1 MTARFHQPDADFL
14 QRALRLALRG
24 EGRVEP
30 NPMVGAVLVRNGRV
44 LAEGWHRRF
53 GGPHA
58 EIEALRACAARHGA
72 DAARGATCYVTLEPC
87 CHHGKT
93 PPCTDAL
100 IAAGAA
106 RVVAAMRDPFPD
118 VAGRGIRLLR
128 RAGVSVEVGLLQ
140 EQAAWINRAFVHRV
154 TTGRPW
160 VTLKWAQSLDGK
172 IATQAGASRWIS
184 SEASRREA
192 HRLRG
197 RMDAVIVGVGTVL
210 ADDPELTCRHVRP
223 RRVATR
229 VVLDSQLR
237 TPHTAKLVRTAR
249 QTPTLIFTSAAAPS
263 SRRRALERAGCE
275 LCVVVTSPIRTAPG
289 IQNRTAT
296 VRERPKT
303 LEVDQPAPVLQRRT
317 ANVRERPLLS
327 LPAILDELGR
337 RNMTNVLVEGGG
349 RVLGSFF
356 DTGLA
361 NEAVLFVAPC
371 LIGGATAPGPLHGLG
386 RPDVPS
392 PDDADVI
399 ECRPCG
405 PDRMWRLRL
414 TAALPRSRRAKSGP

>member
-1 MTARFHQPDADFL
+1 MAASFDPADVQFMR
-14 QRALRLALRG
+14 RALRLAPRG

-30 NPMVGAVLVRNGRV
+30 NPMVGAVLVRNDRV
-44 LAEGWHRRF
+44 LAEGWHGRF

-58 EIEALRACAARHGA
+58 EIEALRACAVRHGA

-100 IAAGAA
+100 IAAGVA
-106 RVVAAMRDPFPD
+106 RVVAAMRDPFPE
-118 VAGRGIRLLR
+118 VAGRGIRTLR
-128 RAGVSVEVGLLQ
+128 RAGVRVDVGLLE
-140 EQAAWINRAFVHRV
+140 EQAAWVNRAFVHRV

-172 IATQAGASRWIS
+172 IATHAGASRWIS
-184 SEASRREA
+184 SEASRREV

-229 VVLDSQLR
+229 VVLDSRLR
-237 TPHTAKLVRTAR
+237 TPHSAKLVYTAK

-263 SRRRALERAGCE
+263 ARRKALERAGCE
-275 LCVVVTSPIRTAPG
+275 VCIVASWRMRSATLSKRASLPRMYRTATVSERRVPPRL
-289 IQNRTAT
+289 IRTAT
-296 VRERPKT
+296 VR
-303 LEVDQPAPVLQRRT
+303 Q
-317 ANVRERPLLS
+317 RPLLS
-327 LPAILDELGR
+327 PRAVLDELGR

-349 RVLGSFF
+349 CVLGSFF
-356 DTGLA
+356 DAGLA
-361 NEAVLFVAPC
+361 DEAVVFVAPC
-371 LIGGATAPGPLHGLG
+371 LIGGAAAPGPLHGLG
-386 RPDVPS
+386 RTAVPS
-392 PDDADVI
+392 LQDADVI
-399 ECRPCG
+399 ECRSCG

-414 TAALPRSRRAKSGP
+414 SPARARSLRAKNGP